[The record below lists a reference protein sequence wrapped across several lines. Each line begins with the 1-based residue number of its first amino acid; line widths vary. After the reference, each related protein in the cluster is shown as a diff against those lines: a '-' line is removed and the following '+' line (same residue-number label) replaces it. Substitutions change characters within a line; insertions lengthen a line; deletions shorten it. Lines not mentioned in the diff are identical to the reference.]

1 MTSQRRRRVQPQL
14 AAAAVAVVS
23 AVVVNGCRSSA
34 PDFDPLEFES
44 ARAALT
50 APLPGDPAALYK
62 LRVPTAGGLRMALL
76 TSGPEGR
83 LTISESMGSALSVT
97 AWSGSGGGYF
107 YDMREGCRLE
117 SADLSRV
124 LGIGA
129 MPLPQAVLLLGGRLP
144 ATTADSIVPIS
155 ELKVLIEGD
164 QWAAEVVLASEP
176 WRVMTVREVAKGS
189 HGWSIVLGN
198 HTGSVPGT
206 LRLETS
212 QRRWAELEL
221 IRLEW
226 HEDGRLPPLPVVPW
240 CVVDER
246 Q

>member
-1 MTSQRRRRVQPQL
+1 
-14 AAAAVAVVS
+14 
-23 AVVVNGCRSSA
+23 
-34 PDFDPLEFES
+34 
-44 ARAALT
+44 
-50 APLPGDPAALYK
+50 
-62 LRVPTAGGLRMALL
+62 MALL
-76 TSGPEGR
+76 TSGPDGR
-83 LTISESMGSALSVT
+83 LTISESMGAAVSVT
-97 AWSGSGGGYF
+97 AWSGSGGGFF

-144 ATTADSIVPIS
+144 ATTSDSVRPAS
-155 ELKVLIEGD
+155 DLTLLVEGD
-164 QWAAEVVLASEP
+164 RWAAEVTLASEP
-176 WRVMTVREVAKGS
+176 WRVTAVREVAKGH

-226 HEDGRLPPLPVVPW
+226 HDGGPMPALPLLPW
-240 CVVDER
+240 CAVDEQR
-246 Q
+246 

>member
-1 MTSQRRRRVQPQL
+1 
-14 AAAAVAVVS
+14 
-23 AVVVNGCRSSA
+23 
-34 PDFDPLEFES
+34 
-44 ARAALT
+44 
-50 APLPGDPAALYK
+50 
-62 LRVPTAGGLRMALL
+62 MALL

-164 QWAAEVVLASEP
+164 RWAAEVALASEP
-176 WRVMTVREVAKGS
+176 WRVMTVREVTKGS

>member
-1 MTSQRRRRVQPQL
+1 M
-14 AAAAVAVVS
+14 AAAAVAVAS

-34 PDFDPLEFES
+34 PDFDPVEFES

-76 TSGPEGR
+76 TSGPDGR

-129 MPLPQAVLLLGGRLP
+129 MPLPQVVLLLGGRLP
-144 ATTADSIVPIS
+144 ATTADSIVPVS
-155 ELKVLIEGD
+155 ELKLLIEGD
-164 QWAAEVVLASEP
+164 QWAAEVALASEP

-189 HGWSIVLGN
+189 RGWSIVLGN

-226 HEDGRLPPLPVVPW
+226 HDDDRLPPLPVVPW